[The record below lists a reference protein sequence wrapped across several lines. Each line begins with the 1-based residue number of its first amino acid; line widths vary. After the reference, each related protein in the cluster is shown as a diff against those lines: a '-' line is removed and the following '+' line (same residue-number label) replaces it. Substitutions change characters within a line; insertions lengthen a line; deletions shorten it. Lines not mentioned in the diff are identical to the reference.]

1 MQQNGAGTL
10 DIAQQQNYDVI
21 EEEDQVS
28 ANVDRG
34 FPSAQFEV
42 DDGYSQS
49 VAVIE
54 KNEVCS
60 PGFVIRRQK
69 EAIDS
74 FTWDPNYASDIIEI
88 CAMNRSLFLK
98 EEQYL
103 FRTVIAN
110 KSFTD
115 GIHYW
120 EIVADAR
127 TENELKIGVVKNRDF
142 DLKTAFCDYS
152 FGWAFYCNGQLRH
165 CDGANG

>member
-1 MQQNGAGTL
+1 M
-10 DIAQQQNYDVI
+10 
-21 EEEDQVS
+21 
-28 ANVDRG
+28 
-34 FPSAQFEV
+34 
-42 DDGYSQS
+42 
-49 VAVIE
+49 IE

>member
-103 FRTVIAN
+103 FRTVIA
-110 KSFTD
+110 T
-115 GIHYW
+115 
-120 EIVADAR
+120 
-127 TENELKIGVVKNRDF
+127 
-142 DLKTAFCDYS
+142 
-152 FGWAFYCNGQLRH
+152 
-165 CDGANG
+165 